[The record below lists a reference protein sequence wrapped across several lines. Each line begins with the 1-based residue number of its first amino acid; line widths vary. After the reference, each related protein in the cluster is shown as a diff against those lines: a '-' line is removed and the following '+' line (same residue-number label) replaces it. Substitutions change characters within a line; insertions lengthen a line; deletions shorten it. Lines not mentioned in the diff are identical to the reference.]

1 MMWREK
7 NVLFVTTDSG
17 RQMVA
22 STNRKRAYRS
32 INKAKT
38 RKFSV
43 MFSLSKHLAEA
54 CLNNGTNPTL
64 AEEKINNSN
73 TLPRGIRKNSFPR
86 DSSATL
92 GMTEVV
98 LFINERAGDHW
109 SPLQETIAKVCF
121 FIRLLCFLSCLACRN
136 ISRKRCLNN
145 GTNPTLAAQRLNN
158 SNTLSRGIRKNSF
171 PRDSSAPLGMTGWG
185 MENALF

>member
-92 GMTEVV
+92 GMTE
-98 LFINERAGDHW
+98 NK
-109 SPLQETIAKVCF
+109 T
-121 FIRLLCFLSCLACRN
+121 
-136 ISRKRCLNN
+136 
-145 GTNPTLAAQRLNN
+145 
-158 SNTLSRGIRKNSF
+158 
-171 PRDSSAPLGMTGWG
+171 LGMTHHTV
-185 MENALF
+185 MLSKRSASKHLAEALIE